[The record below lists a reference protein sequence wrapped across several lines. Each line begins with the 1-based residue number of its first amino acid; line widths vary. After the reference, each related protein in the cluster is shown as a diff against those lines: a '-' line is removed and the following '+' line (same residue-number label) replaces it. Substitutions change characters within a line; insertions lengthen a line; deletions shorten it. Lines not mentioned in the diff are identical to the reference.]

1 MPVKAAPKKNK
12 SAMKRARQAEVRTL
26 RNRSTKS
33 MLKTLSKKV
42 EREVAAGNREGAEAA
57 LKKLVSAVDSAARKG
72 ILHKNTAARRVSRF
86 TKMVNSRLP
95 SEAA

>member
-1 MPVKAAPKKNK
+1 LPAKAAPKKNK
-12 SAMKRARQAEVRTL
+12 SAIKRARQAEVRTL

-33 MLKTLSKKV
+33 MLKTLAKKV
-42 EREVAAGNREGAEAA
+42 EKEVAAKNREGAQAA
-57 LKKLVSAVDSAARKG
+57 LKRLVSAVDRAARKG

-86 TKMVNSRLP
+86 TRLVNSRLP